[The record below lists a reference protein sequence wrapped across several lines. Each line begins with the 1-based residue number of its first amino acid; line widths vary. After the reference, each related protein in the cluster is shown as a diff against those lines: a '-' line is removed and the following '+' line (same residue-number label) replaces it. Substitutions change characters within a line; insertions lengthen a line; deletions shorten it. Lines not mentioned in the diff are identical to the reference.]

1 MINRIKIEITGKYT
15 NYFFKELIRRKIN
28 IYDLVKSH
36 NKLEIII
43 DYKDY
48 KNIKKIKTTSKV
60 KIINRYGVSKLKYLF
75 NKYRLLLF
83 FFLFAIFINIFHYF
97 VNIYWI

>member
-48 KNIKKIKTTSKV
+48 KNIKKIKYCYRNMMMSWKMF
-60 KIINRYGVSKLKYLF
+60 SLKYLGGVSSILLTSKAKK
-75 NKYRLLLF
+75 KY
-83 FFLFAIFINIFHYF
+83 NQKDSKS
-97 VNIYWI
+97 